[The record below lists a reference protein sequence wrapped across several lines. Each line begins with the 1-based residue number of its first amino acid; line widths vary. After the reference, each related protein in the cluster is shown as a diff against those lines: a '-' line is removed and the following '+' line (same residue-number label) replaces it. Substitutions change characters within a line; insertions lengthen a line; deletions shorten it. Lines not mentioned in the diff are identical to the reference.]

1 MNRRRMATFATM
13 AMLGIVALP
22 GSAPTQEKSLK
33 DQLLGTW
40 TLVSLAEVYPDGRRE
55 NPWGPMLKGAVNFD
69 SSGKVMLMLIGA
81 DLPNPTGKPQESG
94 RMVVAYFGT
103 YAVDEAAK
111 TVTYTAE
118 RATTPAFDGLA
129 RKANVTVTGDELQQ
143 ASAPVTG
150 PQGTFTPNLV
160 FRRAK

>member
-1 MNRRRMATFATM
+1 MQQHSVFTLTTMMA
-13 AMLGIVALP
+13 LGLAALL
-22 GSAPTQEKSLK
+22 GSAPAQQKSLK
-33 DQLLGTW
+33 EQLLGTW
-40 TLVSLAEVYPDGRRE
+40 ILVSLAEVYPDGRRE
-55 NPWGPMLKGAVNFD
+55 NPWGPDLKGAVNFD

-81 DLPNPTGKPQESG
+81 DLPNPTGKPQESS

-118 RATTPAFDGLA
+118 RATTPVFDGLA
-129 RKANVTVTGDELQQ
+129 RKANVTVNGDELRQT
-143 ASAPVTG
+143 SAPVTG
-150 PQGTFTPNLV
+150 PQGTFVPNLV